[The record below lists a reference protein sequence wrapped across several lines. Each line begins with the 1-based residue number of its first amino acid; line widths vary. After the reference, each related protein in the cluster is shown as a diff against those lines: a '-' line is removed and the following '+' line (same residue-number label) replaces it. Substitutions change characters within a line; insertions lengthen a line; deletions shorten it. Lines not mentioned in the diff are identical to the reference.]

1 MRILLILL
9 VTFNLTISYGQVT
22 YDSTLSKKY
31 DSVYKVMAPEF
42 KSLVLYQEYD
52 VGYLGGIVL
61 CSAFIDDTLNMK
73 DLLPRDNS
81 IRIFDMD
88 GNETLIEPEKM
99 PDLFPMLIFDWLQKD
114 TLNIEVTPW
123 YMSKETI
130 SHKIIGDQV
139 ETTYNE
145 YYKQDS
151 ILKADSSASKTN
163 DLTIPATTIKF
174 VLSDKIFSE
183 GKTIYGEAEIITADF
198 LYLNAFG
205 FKNEI
210 LKHRYHFKYYFKIR
224 IKKNRTQIGF
234 G

>member
-31 DSVYKVMAPEF
+31 DSVYNMLVPEF
-42 KSLVLYQEYD
+42 KSIVLYQEND
-52 VGYLGGIVL
+52 AGYSKGIVL
-61 CSAFIDDTLNMK
+61 CTALIDDTLNMK

-88 GNETLIEPEKM
+88 GKETLIEPEKM
-99 PDLFPMLIFDWLQKD
+99 PDLFPMDIFYSFRKD
-114 TLNIEVTPW
+114 TLNIEVSTMF
-123 YMSKETI
+123 MSKEKI
-130 SHKIIGDQV
+130 SHKIIGNKV

-151 ILKADSSASKTN
+151 ILKADSSATKTN
-163 DLTIPATTIKF
+163 DLTIPAKTIKF

-198 LYLNAFG
+198 LYLNAFD

-210 LKHRYHFKYYFKIR
+210 LKHRYHYKYYFKFR
-224 IKKNRTQIGF
+224 IKKNST
-234 G
+234 

>member
-31 DSVYKVMAPEF
+31 DSVYKMLVPEF
-42 KSLVLYQEYD
+42 KSIVLYQEND
-52 VGYLGGIVL
+52 TGYSKGIVL
-61 CSAFIDDTLNMK
+61 CTALIDDTLNMK

-88 GNETLIEPEKM
+88 GKETLIEPEKM
-99 PDLFPMLIFDWLQKD
+99 PDLFPMDIFYSFRKD
-114 TLNIEVTPW
+114 TLNIEVSTIF
-123 YMSKETI
+123 MSKEKI
-130 SHKIIGDQV
+130 SHKIIGNKV

-151 ILKADSSASKTN
+151 ILKADSSATKTN

-174 VLSDKIFSE
+174 VLSDRIFSE

-198 LYLNAFG
+198 LYLNAFD

-210 LKHRYHFKYYFKIR
+210 LKHRYHYKYYFKIR

>member
-9 VTFNLTISYGQVT
+9 VSFNLTISYGQIT

-31 DSVYKVMAPEF
+31 DSVYKMLVPEF
-42 KSLVLYQEYD
+42 KSIVLYQEND
-52 VGYLGGIVL
+52 AGYSKGIVL
-61 CSAFIDDTLNMK
+61 CTALIDDTLNIK
-73 DLLPRDNS
+73 DLIPLDIS
-81 IRIFDMD
+81 GIFDTD
-88 GNETLIEPEKM
+88 GKEIEIKSEKM
-99 PDLFPMLIFDWLQKD
+99 PDLFPMDIFYSLRKD
-114 TLNIEVTPW
+114 TLNIEVSTMFMP
-123 YMSKETI
+123 KEKI
-130 SHKIIGDQV
+130 SHKIIGNKV

-151 ILKADSSASKTN
+151 ILKADSSATKTN

>member
-9 VTFNLTISYGQVT
+9 VSFNLTISYGQIT
-22 YDSTLSKKY
+22 FDSTLSNKY
-31 DSVYKVMAPEF
+31 DSVYQMLVPDF
-42 KSLVLYQEYD
+42 KSFVFYQEHE
-52 VGYLGGIVL
+52 VGFLGGIVL

-73 DLLPRDNS
+73 DQLPRDNS

-88 GNETLIEPEKM
+88 GKETLFEPEQM
-99 PDLFPMLIFDWLQKD
+99 PDLFPMLIFNWLQKD
-114 TLNIEVTPW
+114 TLNIEVTSG
-123 YMSKETI
+123 YMSREKI
-130 SHKIIGDQV
+130 SHKIIGNQV

-151 ILKADSSASKTN
+151 ILKADSSATKTN

-183 GKTIYGEAEIITADF
+183 GKTIYGEAEIITAAF
-198 LYLNAFG
+198 LNLNAFG

>member
-1 MRILLILL
+1 
-9 VTFNLTISYGQVT
+9 
-22 YDSTLSKKY
+22 
-31 DSVYKVMAPEF
+31 
-42 KSLVLYQEYD
+42 
-52 VGYLGGIVL
+52 
-61 CSAFIDDTLNMK
+61 
-73 DLLPRDNS
+73 
-81 IRIFDMD
+81 
-88 GNETLIEPEKM
+88 
-99 PDLFPMLIFDWLQKD
+99 MLIFNWLQKD
-114 TLNIEVTPW
+114 TLNIEVTPG
-123 YMSKETI
+123 YMSRETI
-130 SHKIIGDQV
+130 SHKIIGNKV

-151 ILKADSSASKTN
+151 ILKADSSATKTN

-210 LKHRYHFKYYFKIR
+210 LKHRHHFKYYFKIR

>member
-9 VTFNLTISYGQVT
+9 VSFNVTISYGQVT

-31 DSVYKVMAPEF
+31 DSVYKMLVPEF
-42 KSLVLYQEYD
+42 KSIVLYQEN
-52 VGYLGGIVL
+52 VAGYSKGIVL
-61 CSAFIDDTLNMK
+61 CTALIDDTLNMK

-88 GNETLIEPEKM
+88 GNETLIEPEIM
-99 PDLFPMLIFDWLQKD
+99 PDLFPMDIFYSFRKD
-114 TLNIEVTPW
+114 TLNIEVSTMF
-123 YMSKETI
+123 MSKEKI
-130 SHKIIGDQV
+130 SHKIIGNQV

-151 ILKADSSASKTN
+151 ILKADSAATKTN

-174 VLSDKIFSE
+174 ALSDKIFSE
-183 GKTIYGEAEIITADF
+183 GKTIYGQAEIITADF
-198 LYLNAFG
+198 LYLNAFD

-210 LKHRYHFKYYFKIR
+210 LKHRYHYKYYFKFR
-224 IKKNRTQIGF
+224 IKKNST
-234 G
+234 